1 VVRVQDGRP
10 AAEGFRHVAVAE
22 TEADPLS
29 LGRHLEMTLT
39 ACLDVFT
46 HHYLQARNQLPVAGC
61 LGWRGAPAAARV
73 VLVAAFSGVA
83 SGASN
88 ADPLPLS

>member
-1 VVRVQDGRP
+1 VFQRPQQPAVKRKASVVRVQDGRP

-29 LGRHLEMTLT
+29 LGRHLGMTLT

-46 HHYLQARNQLPVAGC
+46 HHYLQARNQLPVVWDGAAHQRLRELC
-61 LGWRGAPAAARV
+61 LSQPSVG
-73 VLVAAFSGVA
+73 
-83 SGASN
+83 
-88 ADPLPLS
+88 